1 MKEQKDDGKKQIS
14 RKQDAIFK
22 KLGYNPE
29 SIGAS
34 YFLELIE
41 YLKIEYAEEPEK
53 KLSEK
58 EDQKQILSD
67 CLELYAFGIECGKKN
82 FNSRLLEFFNKTRKS
97 SHETFEE
104 YLERADKIIVKE
116 TVKYYNSYVING
128 EKDKNSDNNYK
139 LR

>member
-41 YLKIEYAEEPEK
+41 YLKIDYAEEPDK
-53 KLSEK
+53 KLSNK
-58 EDQKQILSD
+58 EDQQQILSA

-82 FNSRLLEFFNKTRKS
+82 FNSRLLEFFNKTPKG

-116 TVKYYNSYVING
+116 TVKYYNSYVINSK
-128 EKDKNSDNNYK
+128 KDKNSDNNYK